1 MGLRKAFQVIFASA
15 AWCLLCAAA
24 VFAQSAPQPKCLQ
37 PGRLEKIREQ
47 IKAAQPQSENIALKD
62 ELIKAARDFSA
73 AIHLANVEKRGDE
86 KAKADRE
93 KLGTDLTA
101 RVCSILNTQGWPA
114 RTAIAPEG
122 MNALV
127 FVVSKALPFPM
138 QIELYPAIADAF
150 EKGEI
155 AGGEMLAAYV
165 DQLRVVIG
173 RKQLYGTQAY
183 IRDGFLVLA
192 PVESPETVDERRR
205 KFGMQPL
212 RDYERL
218 LEISNQMPL
227 IRSVGDAPRETASA
241 TPGASTSGEGTTVA
255 ASALSPAESEQAI
268 TVDTAFVN
276 LDVVVG
282 TNSAEPVA
290 LEKSD
295 FRLADNGKPAD
306 IESFAKADAPFDIVL
321 LLDLS
326 GSTSDKVGLIKRTTR
341 RFVEMKR
348 PVDRVAV
355 IAFHDSQ
362 TVVSELEADKQV
374 LLERIKD
381 IKGYGASYV
390 WDAVKTGIDMLERKS
405 GKDRRKAIVLM
416 SDGVDTSLSFTSRLG
431 SRTSFADLTER
442 IQRSTVS
449 IFPIYLD
456 TEGPDPYSKK
466 VYAIARHTLKFIA
479 DQSAGTLYTA
489 RKIEDLAGIYDQVL
503 KDVGT
508 VYTLGFSPDV
518 EPGDPRWRTLRVDI
532 PTRPGLKIKHRPGYF
547 VR

>member
-1 MGLRKAFQVIFASA
+1 M
-15 AWCLLCAAA
+15 
-24 VFAQSAPQPKCLQ
+24 
-37 PGRLEKIREQ
+37 
-47 IKAAQPQSENIALKD
+47 
-62 ELIKAARDFSA
+62 
-73 AIHLANVEKRGDE
+73 
-86 KAKADRE
+86 
-93 KLGTDLTA
+93 
-101 RVCSILNTQGWPA
+101 
-114 RTAIAPEG
+114 
-122 MNALV
+122 
-127 FVVSKALPFPM
+127 
-138 QIELYPAIADAF
+138 
-150 EKGEI
+150 
-155 AGGEMLAAYV
+155 
-165 DQLRVVIG
+165 
-173 RKQLYGTQAY
+173 
-183 IRDGFLVLA
+183 
-192 PVESPETVDERRR
+192 
-205 KFGMQPL
+205 
-212 RDYERL
+212 
-218 LEISNQMPL
+218 
-227 IRSVGDAPRETASA
+227 
-241 TPGASTSGEGTTVA
+241 
-255 ASALSPAESEQAI
+255 
-268 TVDTAFVN
+268 
-276 LDVVVG
+276 
-282 TNSAEPVA
+282 
-290 LEKSD
+290 SD
-295 FRLADNGKPAD
+295 FRLSDNGKPAD

-326 GSTSDKVGLIKRTTR
+326 GTTSDKVGLIKRTTR